1 MLSGQG
7 LEFVLCSSAKV
18 KLTKA
23 VVEGPRWAKG
33 VTDEVI
39 PMRNFFHSPRGFLRG
54 LDRRATLGVGTN
66 ISFVE
71 EPRMEPASNEFPVE
85 VSENAASAF
94 VAHYFADPDFGHQ
107 SRNACFR
114 KVATQISRH
123 PGGTLPD
130 KLGSPA
136 RYAAMDRLMNRPE
149 MTHGNVLMPH
159 YRKTKAKMEACEGV
173 VLIPH
178 DTTVLDYSGKK
189 SLKLARVGN
198 GHGRGYLC
206 HNSIAVDPERR
217 EVLGLVSQ
225 ILHQR
230 VSKGKKEPV
239 ARKRARAS
247 RESRLWSRA
256 VQDLPAPLPG
266 KRYIDVADR
275 GADLFE
281 FLFTEHSLGRECIVR
296 STHNRRI
303 RLGHDGQGKQI
314 LLHDHLR
321 TLPALG
327 KARSKTIH
335 DAKTDQ
341 KREAV
346 LRVCYAAIEI
356 LPPHVRKGE
365 YEKKPLPAW
374 AVRVWEETPLKGG
387 TPVEWLLVC
396 LHPVTSADD
405 AWQQS
410 DWYGCRW
417 MLEEFHKAKKT
428 GCRIEDLQ
436 FRTEQALQPMIA
448 LLSVVAVLL
457 LNLREAARRPDAP
470 TRPATDVV
478 EPIYEEV
485 IRTWRH
491 KKPHAPLSVLEFYM
505 AVARLGGHMNRK
517 RDGFP
522 GWLTLWRGW
531 QKLQIMVDAVQ
542 AERQR
547 RRKIV

>member
-1 MLSGQG
+1 
-7 LEFVLCSSAKV
+7 
-18 KLTKA
+18 
-23 VVEGPRWAKG
+23 
-33 VTDEVI
+33 
-39 PMRNFFHSPRGFLRG
+39 
-54 LDRRATLGVGTN
+54 
-66 ISFVE
+66 
-71 EPRMEPASNEFPVE
+71 MEPAANEYPGE
-85 VSENAASAF
+85 VAENMAQGF
-94 VAHYFADPDFGHQ
+94 VDDYFAEIDFGHQ

-114 KVATQISRH
+114 RVAAQISRH
-123 PGGTLPD
+123 PGGSLPD

-136 RYAAMDRLMNRPE
+136 RYAAMDRLMNRE
-149 MTHGNVLMPH
+149 ETTHAAILAPH
-159 YRKTKAKMEACEGV
+159 RRRTLAKMEAGDGV
-173 VLIPH
+173 VLILH

-189 SLKLARVGN
+189 SLKLARIGN

-206 HNSIAVDPERR
+206 HNSLAVDPQRR
-217 EVLGLVSQ
+217 EVFGLVSQ

-230 VSKGKKEPV
+230 VSRGKKEPV

-281 FLFTEHSLGRECIVR
+281 FLYTEHRLGRECLVR
-296 STHNRRI
+296 STYNRRV
-303 RLGHDGQGKQI
+303 RLGHDGQGKQV

-321 TLPALG
+321 RLPAVG
-327 KARSKTIH
+327 AARSKTVR
-335 DAKTDQ
+335 DPNTRQ
-341 KREAV
+341 ERTAV
-346 LRVCYAAIEI
+346 LRVSYVAVEI

-365 YEKKPLPAW
+365 YEKKPISAW
-374 AVRVWEETPLKGG
+374 AVRVSEETPPEGA
-387 TPVEWLLVC
+387 TPLEWFLIC
-396 LHPVTSADD
+396 LHPVTSSDD
-405 AWQQS
+405 AWQQC

-417 MLEEFHKAKKT
+417 MLEEYHKAQKT
-428 GCRIEDLQ
+428 GCQVENLQ
-436 FRTEQALQPMIA
+436 FHTEDALQPMIA
-448 LLSVVAVLL
+448 LLSVVAVML

-485 IRTWRH
+485 LRHWRH
-491 KKPHAPLSVLEFYM
+491 PKAHATLSVYEFYL

-531 QKLQIMVDAVQ
+531 QKLETMVEAVRIDRR
-542 AERQR
+542 RQ
-547 RRKIV
+547 RKIV